1 MGRSQSF
8 DTTTVVQ
15 SARDVFWDQGLD
27 GASLPDLER
36 ATGLNR
42 SSLYHAFGSKRGLFD
57 AAVEDYLDTVIRP
70 RLRPLVTA
78 GQAAAGERAA
88 GRPSAASPEAGR
100 AVVTYFERLGSAVEQ
115 LPAGSP
121 RLGCL
126 LVGCATGA
134 AGHDEALRAAVDAY
148 RAELTD
154 ALAGALR
161 AADPALA
168 DGAVEQRARLLLSL
182 QLSALALARVNQ
194 DEAVAMLRAA
204 RDQAAEW
211 VPRDA

>member
-15 SARDVFWDQGLD
+15 AARDVFWDQGLD

-57 AAVEDYLDTVIRP
+57 AAVDDYLDTVIRP
-70 RLRPLVTA
+70 RLRPLVAA
-78 GQAAAGERAA
+78 GQDAPGQGSAG
-88 GRPSAASPEAGR
+88 SPEAGR
-100 AVVTYFERLGSAVEQ
+100 AVVTYFDRLASAVGQ
-115 LPAGSP
+115 LPSDSP

-154 ALAGALR
+154 ALVGALR

-168 DGAVEQRARLLLSL
+168 DDVVEQRARLLLSL

-194 DEAVAMLRAA
+194 DEAVAMLHAA
-204 RDQAAEW
+204 RGQAAEW

>member
-15 SARDVFWDQGLD
+15 AARDVFWDQGLD

-78 GQAAAGERAA
+78 GQGSGTA
-88 GRPSAASPEAGR
+88 PEAGR
-100 AVVTYFERLGSAVEQ
+100 AVVTYFDRLASAVGQ
-115 LPAGSP
+115 LPADSP

-134 AGHDEALRAAVDAY
+134 AGHDEALRGAVDAY

-168 DGAVEQRARLLLSL
+168 DESVERRARLLLSL

>member
-15 SARDVFWDQGLD
+15 AARDVFWDQGLD

-57 AAVEDYLDTVIRP
+57 AAVADYLDTVIRP
-70 RLRPLVTA
+70 RLRPLV
-78 GQAAAGERAA
+78 EA
-88 GRPSAASPEAGR
+88 GRGSAASPEAGR
-100 AVVTYFERLGSAVEQ
+100 TVVTYFDRLASAVGQ

-126 LVGCATGA
+126 LVGAATGA

-154 ALAGALR
+154 ALVGALR

-168 DGAVEQRARLLLSL
+168 DDAVGQRARLLLSL

-204 RDQAAEW
+204 RDQAEEW

>member
-1 MGRSQSF
+1 VGRSPSF
-8 DTTTVVQ
+8 DTVTVVQ
-15 SARDVFWDQGLD
+15 AARDVFWDQGLD

-70 RLRPLVTA
+70 RLRVLVE
-78 GQAAAGERAA
+78 AARGS
-88 GRPSAASPEAGR
+88 GPEAR
-100 AVVTYFERLGSAVEQ
+100 RSLVTYFADLASAVGR
-115 LPAGSP
+115 LPADSP
-121 RLGCL
+121 RRGCL

-134 AGHDEALRAAVDAY
+134 AGRDEALRAAVDAY
-148 RAELTD
+148 RAELAD
-154 ALAGALR
+154 AFAGALR

-168 DGAVEQRARLLLSL
+168 DEDIERRARLLLSL

-204 RDQAAEW
+204 RDQAADW
-211 VPRDA
+211 LPVSGDG

>member
-15 SARDVFWDQGLD
+15 AARDVFWDQGLD

-57 AAVEDYLDTVIRP
+57 AAVDDYLDTVIRP
-70 RLRPLVTA
+70 RLRPLVET
-78 GQAAAGERAA
+78 GQG
-88 GRPSAASPEAGR
+88 SATPPEAGR
-100 AVVTYFERLGSAVEQ
+100 AVVTYFDRLASAVGQ

-148 RAELTD
+148 RGELTD
-154 ALAGALR
+154 ALVGALR

-168 DGAVEQRARLLLSL
+168 DDAVEQRARLLLSL

>member
-15 SARDVFWDQGLD
+15 AARDVFWDQGLD

-70 RLRPLVTA
+70 RLRPLVAA
-78 GQAAAGERAA
+78 GQG
-88 GRPSAASPEAGR
+88 SATVPEAGR
-100 AVVTYFERLGSAVEQ
+100 AVVTYFDRLASAVGQ
-115 LPAGSP
+115 LPADSP

-134 AGHDEALRAAVDAY
+134 AGHDEALRAAVEAY
-148 RAELTD
+148 RAELSD

-168 DGAVEQRARLLLSL
+168 DDAVERRARLLLSL

>member
-15 SARDVFWDQGLD
+15 AARDVFWDQGLD
-27 GASLPDLER
+27 GASLPALER

-57 AAVEDYLDTVIRP
+57 AAVEDYLDAVIRP
-70 RLRPLVTA
+70 RLRLLVE
-78 GQAAAGERAA
+78 AALGA
-88 GRPSAASPEAGR
+88 PHEAGA
-100 AVVTYFERLGSAVEQ
+100 AVVTYFDDLASAVGQ
-115 LPAGSP
+115 VPADSP
-121 RLGCL
+121 RRGCL
-126 LVGCATGA
+126 LVACATGP
-134 AGHDEALRAAVDAY
+134 AGHDEALRAVVDAY

-154 ALAGALR
+154 ALVGALR

-168 DGAVEQRARLLLSL
+168 DEEVERRARLLLSL
-182 QLSALALARVNQ
+182 QLSALTLARVNQ
-194 DEAVAMLRAA
+194 SESVAMLGAA

-211 VPRDA
+211 VSRDA

>member
-15 SARDVFWDQGLD
+15 AARDVFWDQGLD

-57 AAVEDYLDTVIRP
+57 AAVDDYLDTVIRP
-70 RLRPLVTA
+70 RLRPLVEA
-78 GQAAAGERAA
+78 GQG
-88 GRPSAASPEAGR
+88 SAASPEAGR
-100 AVVTYFERLGSAVEQ
+100 AVVTYFDRLASAVGR
-115 LPAGSP
+115 LPSDSP

-148 RAELTD
+148 RAELAD
-154 ALAGALR
+154 ALVGALR

-168 DGAVEQRARLLLSL
+168 GRAVEQRARLLLSL

>member
-1 MGRSQSF
+1 MGRAPSYDS
-8 DTTTVVQ
+8 TTVVQ
-15 SARDVFWDQGLD
+15 AARDVFWDQGLD

-57 AAVEDYLDTVIRP
+57 AAVEDYLGTVIRP
-70 RLRPLVTA
+70 RLRPLVE
-78 GQAAAGERAA
+78 AAR
-88 GRPSAASPEAGR
+88 RTPPEAAQ
-100 AVVTYFERLGSAVEQ
+100 AVVAYFEQLASAVGQ
-115 LPAGSP
+115 VPADSP
-121 RLGCL
+121 RRGCL
-126 LVGCATGA
+126 LMGCATGP
-134 AGHDEALRAAVDAY
+134 AGHDDALRAAVDAY

-154 ALAGALR
+154 ALVGALR

-168 DGAVEQRARLLLSL
+168 DGVVEQRARLLLSL

-194 DEAVAMLRAA
+194 GESVAMLRAA

-211 VPRDA
+211 VSRDA

>member
-1 MGRSQSF
+1 MVHVGRSQSF

-15 SARDVFWDQGLD
+15 AARDVFWDQGLE

-70 RLRPLVTA
+70 RLRILV
-78 GQAAAGERAA
+78 AAARTSTTP
-88 GRPSAASPEAGR
+88 REAGA
-100 AVVTYFERLGSAVEQ
+100 AVVTYFDGLASAVGQ

-134 AGHDEALRAAVDAY
+134 AGHDEALRAAVEAY
-148 RAELTD
+148 RAELSD
-154 ALAGALR
+154 ALSGARR
-161 AADPALA
+161 AATPALA
-168 DGAVEQRARLLLSL
+168 DPVVEQRTRMLLSL
-182 QLSALALARVNQ
+182 LLGALALARVNQ
-194 DEAVAMLRAA
+194 DEATAMLRTA

-211 VPRDA
+211 VSRDA

>member
-15 SARDVFWDQGLD
+15 AARDVFWDQGLD

-57 AAVEDYLDTVIRP
+57 AAVDDYLGTVIRP
-70 RLRPLVTA
+70 RLRPLVAA
-78 GQAAAGERAA
+78 GQDAPGQ
-88 GRPSAASPEAGR
+88 GSASSPEAGR
-100 AVVTYFERLGSAVEQ
+100 AVVTYFDRLASAVGQ

-154 ALAGALR
+154 ALVGALR

-168 DGAVEQRARLLLSL
+168 DDAVEQRARLLLSL

-194 DEAVAMLRAA
+194 DEAVAMLHAA